1 MSDLQT
7 TIKDPIDYEQDG
19 RQIAHLLLP
28 HSPHSDAWGTIAIP
42 IAMLKNGSGPTV
54 LLVGG
59 NHGDEYEGPITI
71 AKLAREFDPALLQGR
86 LIMLPALN
94 TPAVMAASRTSPLD
108 GLNLNRCF
116 PGDAFGS
123 ATQQIVYYLAHRLY
137 PMADLIMDLH
147 SGGSSLEMLP
157 SGIVEP
163 AADPARFES
172 NLDAVLTFDA
182 PFSIIHAN
190 PGDPR
195 TSTATA
201 VRLGKTIVGSEL
213 GSGGAV
219 SIEGLRACER
229 GIKNVLASLGMI
241 DPALRLPPFERRTR
255 LLRAMGYEAHVYAPE
270 AGVFE
275 PFHELGALV
284 EAGDVAGLVHFL
296 DDPARP
302 PVAAH
307 FERGGIVFSRRA
319 PGRCVRGSCL
329 AVVGAEET
337 T

>member
-1 MSDLQT
+1 MATS
-7 TIKDPIDYEQDG
+7 TIRDPIDYERTGAQF
-19 RQIAHLLLP
+19 AHLLLP
-28 HSPHSDAWGTIAIP
+28 HSPHSDAWGAIAIP
-42 IAMLKNGSGPTV
+42 IVVIKNGGGPTV
-54 LLVGG
+54 LLIGG
-59 NHGDEYEGPITI
+59 NHGDEYEGPI
-71 AKLAREFDPALLQGR
+71 AMSRLARELDPGELQGR
-86 LIMLPALN
+86 LIILPALN
-94 TPAVMAASRTSPLD
+94 TPAVLAAQRTSPLD

-123 ATQQIVYYLAHRLY
+123 PTQQIVYYLTHVLY

-157 SGIVEP
+157 LGIVEP
-163 AADPARFES
+163 AEDPAQQQR

-182 PFSIIHAN
+182 PFSVIHAN

-219 SIEGLRACER
+219 SIDGIAVAAR
-229 GIKNVLASLGMI
+229 GIRNVLVGLGMLE
-241 DPALRLPPFERRTR
+241 AKHRHPPFERRSR
-255 LLRAMGYEAHVYAPE
+255 LLHAMGFAAHVYAPE

-275 PFHELGALV
+275 PFCHLGAEV
-284 EAGDVAGLVHFL
+284 EAGDVAGVVHFL

-302 PVAAH
+302 PVEAR
-307 FERGGIVFSRRA
+307 FERAGIVFSRRA

-329 AVVGAEET
+329 AVVGREET
-337 T
+337 V